1 MVERY
6 EAESCGGESWNL
18 MFPQHAVAG
27 SGVQKNHGHAGA
39 AGLAIK
45 NVAGGQICRG
55 VGDLHFRRGMP
66 KSAFQMAMQSSPKG
80 TSCEA

>member
-27 SGVQKNHGHAGA
+27 SGVQENHRHAGA
-39 AGLAIK
+39 AGIAIK
-45 NVAGGQICRG
+45 YVAGGQIYRR
-55 VGDLHFRRGMP
+55 VGDLHAWCRSGTYA
-66 KSAFQMAMQSSPKG
+66 AFFFGAADFFAQ
-80 TSCEA
+80 